1 MEIHNAQIDL
11 VVVRSKG
18 DYVVGRTGRI
28 VDIDRDKRRVRV
40 AWEGFNKTWVHAGV
54 VEPIM
59 NPYKI
64 ETGPEPNCYPVY
76 IKLKA

>member
-28 VDIDRDKRRVRV
+28 VDIDKDKRRVRV
-40 AWEGFNKTWVHAGV
+40 AWEGFNKTWVLADC

-64 ETGPEPNCYPVY
+64 EPGPEPNCYPRYV
-76 IKLKA
+76 KLKA